1 LSKIYLGTDHT
12 DNIEKI
18 LHYFELSS
26 SEIILCIAKILTK
39 NNGDS
44 YNTTLI
50 NSMDLN
56 FLEQAEENNLI
67 IINETLTAFNEIL
80 RATTISLWD
89 ANQQKTHLLEASQKL
104 NAKLKADQTSSTMVA
119 TLLAINKAMANMALN
134 NMANDATQLRIS
146 ILEIQLQQQS
156 QTSKEILTNNL
167 PPLNQ
172 RTLLILYHIAP
183 KIIKIRLRIHE
194 EAKNKN
200 YTGIPILYKLTQ
212 HNHHNPPNQM
222 FPNSTTLNSFLR
234 TSPQTSNIS
243 QIPFQPLSSFQQPNK
258 PPNPFTLL
266 IQQKPKGY

>member
-1 LSKIYLGTDHT
+1 
-12 DNIEKI
+12 
-18 LHYFELSS
+18 
-26 SEIILCIAKILTK
+26 
-39 NNGDS
+39 
-44 YNTTLI
+44 
-50 NSMDLN
+50 MDLN

-67 IINETLTAFNEIL
+67 IINETLTAFDEIL

-104 NAKLKADQTSSTMVA
+104 NAKLEADQTSSTMVA

-183 KIIKIRLRIHE
+183 KVKKIRLRIHE